1 MSKPI
6 HYKRSR
12 FSTYLPTDRL
22 YSASHF
28 WLLQDNEGC
37 WTIGF
42 TKFAT
47 RMLGEIVECNFE
59 LNPQAEVQVGQVI
72 GNLEAFKAVTDLYCV
87 IEGVFKECNSA
98 IENKPN
104 IVSDHPYDKG
114 WLYKATGKPDEDC
127 MAVHGYIEYLNDTI
141 DRLQAEEKESAHEP
155 IE

>member
-1 MSKPI
+1 MTKPI

-12 FSTYLPTDRL
+12 FSTYLPIDRL

-28 WLLQDNEGC
+28 WLLQKEGGV

-59 LNPQAEVQVGQVI
+59 LKPQDEVQVGQVI

-87 IEGVFKECNSA
+87 IDGVYQECNSV
-98 IENKPN
+98 IETKPD
-104 IVSDHPYDKG
+104 IVSDHPYDQG
-114 WLYKATGKPDEDC
+114 WLYKVTGTPDENSLD
-127 MAVHGYIEYLNDTI
+127 VNGYIEYLDETI
-141 DRLQAEEKESAHEP
+141 DRLQSEEKESAHE
-155 IE
+155 